1 MPTAAETLPTDPLV
15 AMRSIL
21 QRIATGPELSK
32 DISLEE
38 ARLGMSLVLEGKVD
52 PVQAGIFLIALRMKR
67 ETDDENKGILDAI
80 RDVTES
86 VTVPV
91 DALVDIADPYD
102 GFNRNLLVSPFL
114 PSLLAALSVPAF
126 SHGVVEVGP
135 KYGATHARVLE
146 AAGTPVHW
154 TLSEAADR
162 IADPKI
168 GWAYV
173 DQRNFCPKLHQLT
186 ELRTLIV
193 KRPAITTVEVLAGP
207 LRARGTNHLVTGYV
221 HKPYPRIYAMLARH
235 AGFDSAL
242 LVRGI
247 EGGVLPSL
255 RQLGTFWHYHGDAAE
270 QRVELQPTELGIQQ
284 EGRAVPLPEGLP
296 GYSKKSDSIG
306 AKVDPVAVAKA
317 SAQAG
322 YEALDGSP
330 GPARDSLVYGAAL
343 CLWHLERCAS
353 WQAAADKAR
362 EAIDSGDAL
371 TRFRAAT

>member
-1 MPTAAETLPTDPLV
+1 MPTTAETLPTDPVV

-86 VTVPV
+86 ATVSV

-114 PSLLAALSVPAF
+114 PSLLAALGVPAF
-126 SHGVVEVGP
+126 SHGVAEVGP
-135 KYGATHARVLE
+135 KYGATHSRVLA
-146 AAGTPVHW
+146 AAGVPVDGTP
-154 TLSEAADR
+154 SEAADR
-162 IADPKI
+162 ITDPTI

-173 DQRNFCPKLHQLT
+173 DQRSFCPKLHQLT

-193 KRPAITTVEVLAGP
+193 KRPTITTVEVLAGP
-207 LRARGTNHLVTGYV
+207 LRARGTNHLLTGYV

-255 RQLGTFWHYHGDAAE
+255 RQLGTFWHYHGGNAE
-270 QRVELQPTELGIQQ
+270 QRLELQPAELGIQQ
-284 EGRAVPLPEGLP
+284 EVRAVPLPEGLP
-296 GYSKKSDSIG
+296 GYSKKTDGIG
-306 AKVDPVAVAKA
+306 AKVDPAAVAKA

-322 YEALDGSP
+322 YAALEGSP

-343 CLWHLERCAS
+343 CLWHLKKCAS
-353 WQAAADKAR
+353 WRAAADKAR
-362 EAIDSGDAL
+362 ETIDSGDAL
-371 TRFRAAT
+371 RRFRAAA